1 MDASNTRIVMN
12 ADDVARALRRI
23 AGEVTERNRGADGL
37 CLVGVR
43 RGGVP
48 LAYRLRVLLREL
60 EGRDVPVGTVDINLY
75 RDDLGTSLAAPVV
88 GRSDIHFD
96 LDGRVVLLVDD
107 VLYTGRTVRAAIDA
121 LMDYGRPKAIQLC
134 ALIDRGHRELP
145 IAADYIGRV
154 VETRRDERV
163 DVILD
168 AEDST
173 PDRAEV
179 RAASAKN
186 EAGAAR

>member
-1 MDASNTRIVMN
+1 MDASNARIVMN

-145 IAADYIGRV
+145 IAADYVGRV

-168 AEDST
+168 ADDAT
-173 PDRAEV
+173 PDRAVV
-179 RAASAKN
+179 RAATAKN

>member
-1 MDASNTRIVMN
+1 MN

-75 RDDLGTSLAAPVV
+75 RDDLGTSLAAPIV

>member
-1 MDASNTRIVMN
+1 MDHSNARIVMN
-12 ADDVARALRRI
+12 AEDIARALRRI
-23 AGEVTERNRGADGL
+23 AGEMTERNRGADGL

-60 EGRDVPVGTVDINLY
+60 EGRDVPLGTVDINLY
-75 RDDLGTSLAAPVV
+75 RDDLRTALPAPVV

-134 ALIDRGHRELP
+134 VLIDRGHRELP
-145 IAADYIGRV
+145 IAPDYVGRV
-154 VETRRDERV
+154 VDTSRDERV

-168 AEDST
+168 AEDAT
-173 PDRAEV
+173 PDRAVV
-179 RAASAKN
+179 RTVPAKN
-186 EAGAAR
+186 GVGAGQ

>member
-1 MDASNTRIVMN
+1 MDASNARIVMN

-168 AEDST
+168 AEDAT

-179 RAASAKN
+179 RAATAKN
-186 EAGAAR
+186 EAGAGR

>member
-1 MDASNTRIVMN
+1 MDHSNARIVMN
-12 ADDVARALRRI
+12 AEDIARALRRI
-23 AGEVTERNRGADGL
+23 AGEMTERNRGADGL

-60 EGRDVPVGTVDINLY
+60 EGRDVPLGTVDINLY
-75 RDDLGTSLAAPVV
+75 RDDLGTALPAPVV

-134 ALIDRGHRELP
+134 VLIDRGHRELP
-145 IAADYIGRV
+145 IAPDYVGRV
-154 VETRRDERV
+154 VDTSRDERV

-168 AEDST
+168 AEDAS
-173 PDRAEV
+173 PDRAVV
-179 RAASAKN
+179 RTVTAKN
-186 EAGAAR
+186 GVGAGQ